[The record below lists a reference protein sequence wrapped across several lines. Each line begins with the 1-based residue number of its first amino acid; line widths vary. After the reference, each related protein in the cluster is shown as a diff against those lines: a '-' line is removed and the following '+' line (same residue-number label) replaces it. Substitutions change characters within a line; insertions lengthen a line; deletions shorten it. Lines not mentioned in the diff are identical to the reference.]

1 MTATTTATA
10 TATMTAARV
19 PAAVLTEQDILLAA
33 SEALQEHER
42 LRAALRDS
50 ETRLRV
56 LCRQYGQAAGVWG
69 FAPHHLAQACRA
81 RGLI

>member
-1 MTATTTATA
+1 MTTT

-19 PAAVLTEQDILLAA
+19 PTAVLTEQDVLLAA

-42 LRAALRDS
+42 LRAALRAS

>member
-1 MTATTTATA
+1 MTATTTATD
-10 TATMTAARV
+10 TMTAARV
-19 PAAVLTEQDILLAA
+19 PTAVLTEQDVLLAA

-42 LRAALRDS
+42 LRAALRDN